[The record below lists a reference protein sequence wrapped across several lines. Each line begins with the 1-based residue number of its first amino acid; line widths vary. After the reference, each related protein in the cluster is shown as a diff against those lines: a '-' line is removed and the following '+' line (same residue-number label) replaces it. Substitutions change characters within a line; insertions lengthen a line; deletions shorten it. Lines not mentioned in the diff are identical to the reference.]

1 MIRLILIS
9 VLFMGLA
16 ACSDSGKKGK
26 GSSADN
32 SQSAVKQLSESK
44 DYSFI
49 EDENLRTCIENTGAT
64 HAQLHSVVCAGKNV
78 KTLSGVEALTGLRNV
93 NVSFNQIDDLTPL
106 ASLPKLQVLY
116 VTHNNI
122 DDVDSLSDSSEL
134 KELAL
139 SKNNVSD
146 VSDLYKLAKLK
157 KLYLQSNPI
166 DSIDSEFSKNRIIAL
181 N

>member
-1 MIRLILIS
+1 MIRLLLLS

-26 GSSADN
+26 GSSADD
-32 SQSAVKQLSESK
+32 QSSVKTLSESK

-49 EDENLRTCIENTGAT
+49 EDENLRTCIERTGAT
-64 HAQLHSVVCAGKNV
+64 HAQLHSVVCAGKNI
-78 KTLSGVEALTGLRNV
+78 KTLSGVETLTELRNV

-106 ASLPKLQVLY
+106 ASLPKLEVLY
-116 VTHNNI
+116 ATHNAI
-122 DDVDSLSDSSEL
+122 DDVDSLADSNEL

-157 KLYLQSNPI
+157 KVYLQSNPI
-166 DSIDSEFSKNRIIAL
+166 DYIDSEFSKNRTIAL